1 MRSWELTIYKDG
13 TAILT
18 DDAGETVW
26 TSQDDDDFAAEFPEV
41 LTFDEA
47 DEVGEYLEDNEIL
60 PDDVGLE
67 IVEAEASLE
76 EAYDLDDDD
85 DEEEE

>member
-1 MRSWELTIYKDG
+1 MKAYELTIYKDG

-18 DDAGETVW
+18 DTAGETVW

-41 LTFDEA
+41 LTFEEA
-47 DEVGEYLEDNEIL
+47 DEVAEYLEDTGIL
-60 PDDVGLE
+60 PDDVALE

-76 EAYDLDDDD
+76 EAYDLDDE
-85 DEEEE
+85 DEEEGE